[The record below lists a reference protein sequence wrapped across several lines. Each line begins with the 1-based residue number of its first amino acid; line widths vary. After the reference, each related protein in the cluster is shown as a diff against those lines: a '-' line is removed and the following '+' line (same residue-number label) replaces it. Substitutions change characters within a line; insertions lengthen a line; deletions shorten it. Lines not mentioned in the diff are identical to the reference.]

1 MSVTQLSFDMQNYP
15 SYRWENYYVADA
27 NQEAVNC
34 VRQWPMWSGRVTCFV
49 GPRYS
54 GKTHLAHLWQEE
66 SRAEFLN
73 LKSYS
78 PEGIA
83 QKVMSHP
90 FCIVEDLK
98 EEEMNQKLLALYN
111 LIQEQ
116 QGYLLITA
124 QTPLSEMHT
133 RIPDLASRLNAV
145 PVIKIG
151 VPDDELLKAILI
163 KRFSDQQLCVPAAV
177 IEFLLK
183 HMERSYEGIEDVAQR
198 LDHLSLQHKRN
209 LTIPFVREI
218 LARK

>member
-1 MSVTQLSFDMQNYP
+1 MA
-15 SYRWENYYVADA
+15 EA

-78 PEGIA
+78 LEGIA
-83 QKVMSHP
+83 QKVMNHP
-90 FCIVEDLK
+90 FCIIEDLK
-98 EEEMNQKLLALYN
+98 EEDMNEKLLALYN

-124 QTPLSEMHT
+124 HTPLSEMHT
-133 RIPDLASRLNAV
+133 KIPDLASRLNAV

-151 VPDDELLKAILI
+151 APDDELLKAVLI
-163 KRFSDQQLCVPAAV
+163 KRFSDQQLCVPATV

-198 LDHLSLQHKRN
+198 LDQLSLQHKRN

-218 LARK
+218 LARR